1 MSHSDNF
8 VIESYLPQVGSP
20 LFYHAVE
27 EFVSLWEAF
36 PSASYQQVLFQFLVN
51 SLLSTADDMEDA
63 WYTVVGDSV
72 SSVVADVKE
81 SFFVANVVSD
91 EVKRFQQA
99 LFPKTRVDNCLGHNK
114 CSDKTCQ
121 LFHGPVCDF
130 HAGKNTDNRKFLFV
144 KQGDKE
150 IRKPNPRYEMPMLC
164 QKGDSCPFDHA
175 SEEMRKARVEAGI
188 QQKRFQ
194 FAPVLKTEADILA
207 VFPTIEWRFSD
218 VYTYGGLSA
227 ADMDLLEICLER
239 SPSLGVLP
247 LEGGL
252 QIVTEDFMD
261 SRDMPEIEVRV
272 PPCVADADGWE
283 VAPRQSR
290 SDKGRR

>member
-51 SLLSTADDMEDA
+51 GLLSTADDMEDA

-72 SSVVADVKE
+72 SAPDIKE

-91 EVKRFQQA
+91 EVKRFQQS
-99 LFPKTRVDNCLGHNK
+99 LFPKIRVDNCLSHNK

-130 HAGKNTDNRKFLFV
+130 HAGKNTDNRRRLPN
-144 KQGDKE
+144 GAT
-150 IRKPNPRYEMPMLC
+150 NPRFGKPMLC

-261 SRDMPEIEVRV
+261 SRDMPEIVVRV
-272 PPCVADADGWE
+272 PLPSVDADGWE

>member
-8 VIESYLPQVGSP
+8 EIESYLPQVGSP

-51 SLLSTADDMEDA
+51 GLLSTADDMEDA

-72 SSVVADVKE
+72 SSVVPDVKE

-99 LFPKTRVDNCLGHNK
+99 LFPKTRVDNCLSHNK

-130 HAGKNTDNRKFLFV
+130 HAGLRTDERKFLFPTDPKTG
-144 KQGDKE
+144 KQ

-261 SRDMPEIEVRV
+261 SRDMKEVEVRV
-272 PPCVADADGWE
+272 PLPTVEAGWE
-283 VAPRQSR
+283 VAPR
-290 SDKGRR
+290 RR

>member
-72 SSVVADVKE
+72 SAPDIKE

-130 HAGKNTDNRKFLFV
+130 HAGKNTDNRRRLPN
-144 KQGDKE
+144 GAT
-150 IRKPNPRYEMPMLC
+150 NPRFGKPMLC

-175 SEEMRKARVEAGI
+175 SEEVRKARVEAGI

>member
-51 SLLSTADDMEDA
+51 GLLSTADDMEDA

-72 SSVVADVKE
+72 SAPDIKE

-91 EVKRFQQA
+91 EVKRFQQS
-99 LFPKTRVDNCLGHNK
+99 LFPKIRVDNCLSHNK

-121 LFHGPVCDF
+121 LFHGNVCDF
-130 HAGKNTDNRKFLFV
+130 HAGKNTDNRRRLPN
-144 KQGDKE
+144 GAT
-150 IRKPNPRYEMPMLC
+150 NPRFGKPMLC

-290 SDKGRR
+290 CDKGRR

>member
-8 VIESYLPQVGSP
+8 EIESYLPQVGSP

-51 SLLSTADDMEDA
+51 RLLSTADDMEDA

-72 SSVVADVKE
+72 SAPDIKE
-81 SFFVANVVSD
+81 SFFVANVVSN
-91 EVKRFQQA
+91 EVKRFQQG

-130 HAGKNTDNRKFLFV
+130 HAGKNTDNRRRLPN
-144 KQGDKE
+144 GAT
-150 IRKPNPRYEMPMLC
+150 NPRFGKPMLC

-175 SEEMRKARVEAGI
+175 SEEVRKARVEAGI

-218 VYTYGGLSA
+218 VYTYGGLSS

-272 PPCVADADGWE
+272 PLPTVEAGVADADGWE

-290 SDKGRR
+290 TDKGRR

>member
-51 SLLSTADDMEDA
+51 SLLSTADDDS
-63 WYTVVGDSV
+63 WYDQVGNSV
-72 SSVVADVKE
+72 SAPDIKE

-91 EVKRFQQA
+91 EVKRFQQS
-99 LFPKTRVDNCLGHNK
+99 LFPKIRVDNCQSHNK

-121 LFHGPVCDF
+121 LFHGNICDF
-130 HAGKNTDNRKFLFV
+130 HAGMRTDERKFLFV

-150 IRKPNPRYEMPMLC
+150 IRKPNPNHKKPMLC

-175 SEEMRKARVEAGI
+175 SEEVRKARIESGI

-218 VYTYGGLSA
+218 VYTYGGLSS

-239 SPSLGVLP
+239 SPALGVLP

-261 SRDMPEIEVRV
+261 SRDMKEVEVRV
-272 PPCVADADGWE
+272 PLPSVEAGWE
-283 VAPRQSR
+283 VAPR
-290 SDKGRR
+290 RR

>member
-1 MSHSDNF
+1 M
-8 VIESYLPQVGSP
+8 VGSP

-51 SLLSTADDMEDA
+51 SLLSTADDDS
-63 WYTVVGDSV
+63 WYDQVGNSV

-91 EVKRFQQA
+91 EVKRFQQS
-99 LFPKTRVDNCLGHNK
+99 LFPKIRVDNCPSHNK

-121 LFHGPVCDF
+121 LFHGNICDF
-130 HAGKNTDNRKFLFV
+130 HAGKNTDNRRRLPN
-144 KQGDKE
+144 GAT
-150 IRKPNPRYEMPMLC
+150 NPRFGKPMLC
-164 QKGDSCPFDHA
+164 GKGDSCPFDHA
-175 SEEMRKARVEAGI
+175 SEEVRKARIDSGI

-218 VYTYGGLSA
+218 VYTYGGLSS

-261 SRDMPEIEVRV
+261 SRDMKEVEVRV
-272 PPCVADADGWE
+272 PPLVADADGWE
-283 VAPRQSR
+283 VAPSR
-290 SDKGRR
+290 RR

>member
-51 SLLSTADDMEDA
+51 SLLSTADDDS
-63 WYTVVGDSV
+63 WYDQVGNSV

-91 EVKRFQQA
+91 EVKRFQQS
-99 LFPKTRVDNCLGHNK
+99 LFPKIRVDNCQSHNK

-121 LFHGPVCDF
+121 LFHGPICDF
-130 HAGKNTDNRKFLFV
+130 HAGMRTDNRRRLPN
-144 KQGDKE
+144 GAT
-150 IRKPNPRYEMPMLC
+150 NPRFGKPMLC
-164 QKGDSCPFDHA
+164 GKGDSCPFDHA
-175 SEEMRKARVEAGI
+175 SEEVRKARIESGI

-218 VYTYGGLSA
+218 VYTYGGLSS

-239 SPSLGVLP
+239 SPALGVLP

-261 SRDMPEIEVRV
+261 SRDMKELEVRV
-272 PPCVADADGWE
+272 PPPVADADGWE
-283 VAPRQSR
+283 VAPSR
-290 SDKGRR
+290 RR

>member
-36 PSASYQQVLFQFLVN
+36 PSASYQQVVFQFLVN
-51 SLLSTADDMEDA
+51 GLLSTADDIEDA

-72 SSVVADVKE
+72 SAPDVKQ
-81 SFFVANVVSD
+81 SYFVANVVSD

-130 HAGKNTDNRKFLFV
+130 HAGKNTDNRRRLPN
-144 KQGDKE
+144 GAT
-150 IRKPNPRYEMPMLC
+150 NPRFGKPMLC
-164 QKGDSCPFDHA
+164 GKGDSCPFDHA
-175 SEEMRKARVEAGI
+175 SEEVRKARIEAGI

-218 VYTYGGLSA
+218 VYTYGGLSS

-261 SRDMPEIEVRV
+261 SRDMKEVEVRV
-272 PPCVADADGWE
+272 PAPSAEAGWAVA
-283 VAPRQSR
+283 
-290 SDKGRR
+290 GRR

>member
-51 SLLSTADDMEDA
+51 SLLSTADDDS
-63 WYTVVGDSV
+63 WYDQVGNSV
-72 SSVVADVKE
+72 SAPDIKE

-99 LFPKTRVDNCLGHNK
+99 LFPKIRVDNCLGHNK

-121 LFHGPVCDF
+121 LFHGPICDF
-130 HAGKNTDNRKFLFV
+130 HAGKNTDNRRRLPN
-144 KQGDKE
+144 GAT
-150 IRKPNPRYEMPMLC
+150 NPRFGKPMLC

-175 SEEMRKARVEAGI
+175 SEEVRKARIESGI

-218 VYTYGGLSA
+218 VYTYGGLSS

-261 SRDMPEIEVRV
+261 SRDMKEVEVRV
-272 PPCVADADGWE
+272 PAPSAEVGWE
-283 VAPRQSR
+283 VAPR
-290 SDKGRR
+290 RR

>member
-36 PSASYQQVLFQFLVN
+36 PSASYQQVVFQFLVN
-51 SLLSTADDMEDA
+51 SLMVSDDDS
-63 WYTVVGDSV
+63 WYDQVGNSV
-72 SSVVADVKE
+72 SAPDIKE

-99 LFPKTRVDNCLGHNK
+99 LFPKMRVDNCLSHNK

-130 HAGKNTDNRKFLFV
+130 HAGKNTDNRRRLPN
-144 KQGDKE
+144 GAT
-150 IRKPNPRYEMPMLC
+150 NPRFGKPMLC
-164 QKGDSCPFDHA
+164 GKGDSCPFDHA
-175 SEEMRKARVEAGI
+175 SEEVRKARIESGI

-194 FAPVLKTEADILA
+194 FAPVLKTEADILS

-218 VYTYGGLSA
+218 VYTYGGLSS

-239 SPSLGVLP
+239 SPALAVLP

-261 SRDMPEIEVRV
+261 SRDMPEMEVRV
-272 PPCVADADGWE
+272 PPCVADAGGWE
-283 VAPRQSR
+283 VASRQSC

>member
-36 PSASYQQVLFQFLVN
+36 PSASYQQVVFQFLVN
-51 SLLSTADDMEDA
+51 GLLSTADDIEDA
-63 WYTVVGDSV
+63 WYTEVGDSV
-72 SSVVADVKE
+72 SAPDIKE
-81 SFFVANVVSD
+81 SFFVANVVSE
-91 EVKRFQQA
+91 EVKRFQQS
-99 LFPKTRVDNCLGHNK
+99 LFPKTRVEECRSHNK

-130 HAGKNTDNRKFLFV
+130 HAGKNTDNRRRLPN
-144 KQGDKE
+144 GSA
-150 IRKPNPRYEMPMLC
+150 NPRLGKPMLC
-164 QKGDSCPFDHA
+164 GKGDSCPFDHA
-175 SEEMRKARVEAGI
+175 SEEVRKARIESGI

-218 VYTYGGLSA
+218 VYTYGGLSP

-239 SPSLGVLP
+239 SPALGILP
-247 LEGGL
+247 LEGAL

-261 SRDMPEIEVRV
+261 SRDMPDSAPFV
-272 PPCVADADGWE
+272 PPPVADADGWE
-283 VAPRQSR
+283 VAPR
-290 SDKGRR
+290 RR

>member
-51 SLLSTADDMEDA
+51 GLLSTADDMEDA

-91 EVKRFQQA
+91 EVNRFQQG
-99 LFPKTRVDNCLGHNK
+99 LFPKERVLPCPDHNK

-130 HAGKNTDNRKFLFV
+130 HAGKNTDNRRRLPN
-144 KQGDKE
+144 GAT
-150 IRKPNPRYEMPMLC
+150 NPRFGKPMLC
-164 QKGDSCPFDHA
+164 GKGDSCPFDHA
-175 SEEMRKARVEAGI
+175 SEEVRKARVEAGI
-188 QQKRFQ
+188 QQKRLQ

-218 VYTYGGLSA
+218 VYTYGGLSS

-239 SPSLGVLP
+239 SPALGVLP

-252 QIVTEDFMD
+252 QIVTTDFMD
-261 SRDMPEIEVRV
+261 SRDMPEVEVRV
-272 PPCVADADGWE
+272 PLPSAEAGWE
-283 VAPRQSR
+283 VAPR
-290 SDKGRR
+290 RR

>member
-8 VIESYLPQVGSP
+8 VIESFLPQVGSP

-36 PSASYQQVLFQFLVN
+36 PSASYQQVVFQFLVN
-51 SLLSTADDMEDA
+51 SLMVSDDDS
-63 WYTVVGDSV
+63 WYDQVGNSV

-99 LFPKTRVDNCLGHNK
+99 LFPKMRVDNCLGHNK

-130 HAGKNTDNRKFLFV
+130 HAGKNTDNRRRLPN
-144 KQGDKE
+144 GAT
-150 IRKPNPRYEMPMLC
+150 NPRFGKPMLC
-164 QKGDSCPFDHA
+164 GKGDSCPFDHA
-175 SEEMRKARVEAGI
+175 SEEVRKARVEAGI

-218 VYTYGGLSA
+218 VYTYGGLSS

-239 SPSLGVLP
+239 SPALGVLP

-261 SRDMPEIEVRV
+261 SRDMKELEVHV
-272 PPCVADADGWE
+272 PLLSCVADAGGWE

>member
-51 SLLSTADDMEDA
+51 SLLSTADDDS
-63 WYTVVGDSV
+63 WYDQVGNSV

-91 EVKRFQQA
+91 EVKRFQQS
-99 LFPKTRVDNCLGHNK
+99 LFPKIRVDNCPSHNK

-130 HAGKNTDNRKFLFV
+130 HAGKNTDNRRRLPN
-144 KQGDKE
+144 GAT
-150 IRKPNPRYEMPMLC
+150 NPRFGKPMLC
-164 QKGDSCPFDHA
+164 GKGDSCPFDHA
-175 SEEMRKARVEAGI
+175 SEEVRKARIESGI

-218 VYTYGGLSA
+218 VYTYGGLSS

-261 SRDMPEIEVRV
+261 SRDMPEMEVRV
-272 PPCVADADGWE
+272 SLPSVEAGGWE

-290 SDKGRR
+290 SDKGQSRSDKGRR